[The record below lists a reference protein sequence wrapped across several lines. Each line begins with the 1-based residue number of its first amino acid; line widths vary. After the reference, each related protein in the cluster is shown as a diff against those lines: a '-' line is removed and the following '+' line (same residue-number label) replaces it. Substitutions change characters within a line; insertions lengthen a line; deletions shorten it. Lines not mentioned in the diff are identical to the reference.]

1 MLNREAV
8 VHEVEECLRIL
19 ADKAGEIPTTGYA
32 WDYKDS
38 LRQWTT
44 RHGEK
49 KPLRALARLV
59 LLLEPGTTITIR
71 K

>member
-1 MLNREAV
+1 MNHHAI
-8 VHEVEECLRIL
+8 VHEVEECLRLL
-19 ADKAGEIPTTGYA
+19 ADKAGQIPTTGYA
-32 WDYKDS
+32 GDYMDS

-49 KPLRALARLV
+49 KPLRALAKLV